1 MFLKYDMP
9 FSLTTLDL
17 PKKYLFINS
26 CYWSH
31 WFCCE
36 IKAALKVC
44 IFGRKDMTS
53 SGMSVNMRAFIQWPK
68 LEFCAEV
75 FFCAFH
81 HFFTSSFLFCYAHKR
96 RFYAAGNPATSCF
109 WKGVTLF
116 TIFFL
121 PLTSFC
127 KHHSTMEKHVIQ
139 TCLWKEGL
147 FCKSINTLVIFKA
160 RFHVRIAHFLDIF
173 LAWKIIIKEVA
184 WNHIWPLD
192 TVKKIDINA

>member
-96 RFYAAGNPATSCF
+96 RFLCGRKPCHI
-109 WKGVTLF
+109 LF
-116 TIFFL
+116 LKRCDTFYNFL
-121 PLTSFC
+121 FASYVFLQASF
-127 KHHSTMEKHVIQ
+127 HN
-139 TCLWKEGL
+139 G
-147 FCKSINTLVIFKA
+147 KA
-160 RFHVRIAHFLDIF
+160 CNSNVSLKRG
-173 LAWKIIIKEVA
+173 IILQKYQYSSNI
-184 WNHIWPLD
+184 
-192 TVKKIDINA
+192 